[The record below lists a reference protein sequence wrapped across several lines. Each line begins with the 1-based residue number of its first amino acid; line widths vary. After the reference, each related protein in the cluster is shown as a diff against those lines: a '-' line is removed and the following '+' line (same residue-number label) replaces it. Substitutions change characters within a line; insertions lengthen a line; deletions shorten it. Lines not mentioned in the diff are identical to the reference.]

1 MFTWFLSLLEEPEP
15 IKARNHP
22 EERVPYTQK
31 CSQSRTVPE
40 FLLMLLSEGQMEK
53 GLQCDFQELRFVRR
67 EDPSLKSFSQCL
79 ALSFLE
85 LLPNNVIGMRNKHQT
100 PLSTSCPHL
109 PPFLAWLS
117 LSFFFSPR
125 RFPNLKSRSNR
136 AQSPGELR
144 SLNPEVKHCQPRSG
158 SSIRGDTN
166 PERLK
171 KPQKNPW
178 RQRWQRSFPRK
189 LGLYSL
195 YRGLGRE
202 RSERGDSGR
211 H

>member
-79 ALSFLE
+79 ALSF
-85 LLPNNVIGMRNKHQT
+85 
-100 PLSTSCPHL
+100 
-109 PPFLAWLS
+109 
-117 LSFFFSPR
+117 
-125 RFPNLKSRSNR
+125 
-136 AQSPGELR
+136 
-144 SLNPEVKHCQPRSG
+144 
-158 SSIRGDTN
+158 
-166 PERLK
+166 
-171 KPQKNPW
+171 
-178 RQRWQRSFPRK
+178 
-189 LGLYSL
+189 
-195 YRGLGRE
+195 
-202 RSERGDSGR
+202 
-211 H
+211 

>member
-1 MFTWFLSLLEEPEP
+1 
-15 IKARNHP
+15 
-22 EERVPYTQK
+22 
-31 CSQSRTVPE
+31 
-40 FLLMLLSEGQMEK
+40 MEK

-67 EDPSLKSFSQCL
+67 EHPSLKSFSQCL

-100 PLSTSCPHL
+100 PPVHILSTPASL
-109 PPFLAWLS
+109 PGLII
-117 LSFFFSPR
+117 SFFFFPPR

-171 KPQKNPW
+171 KTPKNPLETALAALISKKA
-178 RQRWQRSFPRK
+178 RSLFIVSGAWQGA
-189 LGLYSL
+189 L
-195 YRGLGRE
+195 
-202 RSERGDSGR
+202 
-211 H
+211 